1 MFSGIWGSTGVGA
14 CLRIGADKRLPSTG
28 KADMAEQT
36 DKRSVTREGAEEP
49 SSLDALSRTLEE
61 LEARLSRMR
70 DAKAARAPS
79 PGSVSLAQAAAPIP
93 RASLADT
100 VSEITMRQ
108 KSLQDEAASAGQS
121 GKAVSA
127 PVTPSAKA
135 PQRPA
140 QENPDADRRQAAFSD
155 VTHQL
160 ERLRTELQQDMARS
174 LEPRLEEISTAFNDL
189 RQMIAE
195 RASAE
200 QIGAE
205 ITRVD
210 DGLLRMA
217 DNGADQGTIRS
228 LRDELQAMR
237 ELVGTM
243 AREETLEAVGRRWDA
258 FETALSGRAEDDTRT
273 KRDIKDELE
282 RLRVS
287 LGSLA
292 SEEQVKAVERR
303 WDEFEK
309 SYLAAP
315 AETDR
320 PDLSALLKHE
330 MNSLREKLETLASEQ
345 SVRAFDERWGVMEE
359 RFASREIE
367 GKMEAMAGRLEQL
380 EASLARLP
388 ETLAIAPLEQ
398 RVHALALGIESLAKQ
413 QQEEAE
419 LDHFGVLEERL
430 DEISRAIVAAT
441 TRSQTIDMSPV
452 ERIEARLQTLT
463 ARVDSIADDA
473 DGEALSARIAEL
485 ADRIETL
492 SNEEGVR
499 ELAERIDRFSA
510 QLATLGGEGTAL
522 DVAAVES
529 RLQSLA
535 ARLEEQSA
543 SRVDETMVRTLESQ
557 IARLSAMIAENGVP
571 ATIANP
577 ELEQRLAAIE
587 RRLDDNQEAV
597 MAAARQAADE
607 AIRQVLASG
616 DLHQGEHVARL
627 SEDLRALD
635 KLSRDTGSRSQE
647 FFETVHGTL
656 LKLVDR
662 IGRIEGEMKASRP
675 DDGTSSDDRQMASA
689 LPAAAAVAGTPV
701 VQSTGGLKAVLART
715 LKGRKLTTA
724 KAEAGSRP
732 ARWDDPELALADPD
746 DGSVDVQ
753 ETVTAPSLD
762 AADIFDTHEANRP
775 LAIGS
780 GTPDIA
786 ALLERVR
793 AQQAGQGRDSEQGGK
808 ADFIAA
814 ARRAAMA
821 AAAEAETLRSD
832 EPDTDGKVSL
842 TELVSRRRKPIIMAI
857 GAVLLALMALPLGQA
872 LMASRDDNAGASA
885 PAAGPVAELAAP
897 AQPEPAPIDV
907 PPALP
912 AEPAEPAQPP
922 EAEAAAVLPPIP
934 EASRSEVSAPLAG
947 PVGSFE
953 PASSPVPGAGA
964 GEARATVP
972 SAMEPSGSEAAA
984 SSAAPAVVVGEAP
997 PEGLG
1002 TEAFVAAVRA
1012 GDPKALFETGLRLME
1027 GAQGAPQPEQA
1038 ATWFARSA
1046 EKGFAPAQYSLGT
1059 LYEKGNGVTRDTAV
1073 ARDWYVKAAE
1083 QGNVRAMHNL
1093 AVLFA
1098 TGVDGKS
1105 DPVLAARWFREAA
1118 DHGMTDSQY
1127 NLGILYARGAG
1138 VEQDLTE
1145 SYKWFS
1151 IVAAAGDAD
1160 AGTKR
1165 DEVAKSLNE
1174 SQLEEAK
1181 AKVASFRPAVR
1192 DETANTVDVPAEWS
1206 SDVDTTL
1213 QTSSVDMQRAIR
1225 NIQAILIKLGYDPG
1239 TPDGIAG
1246 TKTTE
1251 AIRSFQQ
1258 SAGLDA
1264 TGRIDEA
1271 LIRALLERKD
1281 T

>member
-1 MFSGIWGSTGVGA
+1 
-14 CLRIGADKRLPSTG
+14 
-28 KADMAEQT
+28 MAEQT

-93 RASLADT
+93 RANLADT

-108 KSLQDEAASAGQS
+108 RALRDEAASAGDS
-121 GKAVSA
+121 SEAVSA
-127 PVTPSAKA
+127 PVAPSARA
-135 PQRPA
+135 PQRRA

-205 ITRVD
+205 IARVD
-210 DGLLRMA
+210 DGLSRMA
-217 DNGADQGTIRS
+217 DNGADKGTIRS

-315 AETDR
+315 ADSDR
-320 PDLSALLKHE
+320 PDLSALLKNE

-441 TRSQTIDMSPV
+441 TRPQTIDMSPV

-510 QLATLGGEGTAL
+510 QLATLGGEGSAL

-571 ATIANP
+571 ATIADP

-675 DDGTSSDDRQMASA
+675 DDGNSSSDDGQMASA

-724 KAEAGSRP
+724 KAEAGDRP

-746 DGSVDVQ
+746 DDAVDVQ
-753 ETVTAPSLD
+753 ETVKAPSLD

-793 AQQAGQGRDSEQGGK
+793 AQQAGQSGDGEQAGK

-821 AAAEAETLRSD
+821 AAAEAETLRGD

-842 TELVSRRRKPIIMAI
+842 SDLVSRRRKPIIMAI

-872 LMASRDDNAGASA
+872 LMASRDDDAGGSV
-885 PAAGPVAELAAP
+885 PAAGPVAELAVPTQIEP
-897 AQPEPAPIDV
+897 AQIDV

-912 AEPAEPAQPP
+912 AVPAEPAQPA
-922 EAEAAAVLPPIP
+922 EAEAAAAALPPIP
-934 EASRSEVSAPLAG
+934 EASLSEVSAPLAG
-947 PVGSFE
+947 PVRSFE
-953 PASSPVPGAGA
+953 PASSPVPDAGA
-964 GEARATVP
+964 GEARATIP
-972 SAMEPSGSEAAA
+972 SAMEPSGSETAAP
-984 SSAAPAVVVGEAP
+984 SAAPAVAVGKAP

-1046 EKGFAPAQYSLGT
+1046 ERGFAPAQYSLGT
-1059 LYEKGNGVTRDTAV
+1059 LYEKGNGVTRDTAI

-1098 TGVDGKS
+1098 TGVEGKS
-1105 DPVLAARWFREAA
+1105 DPVLAARWFQEAA

-1165 DEVAKSLNE
+1165 DEIAKSLNE
-1174 SQLEEAK
+1174 TQLEEAK

-1246 TKTTE
+1246 AKTTE

>member
-1 MFSGIWGSTGVGA
+1 
-14 CLRIGADKRLPSTG
+14 
-28 KADMAEQT
+28 MAEQN
-36 DKRSVTREGAEEP
+36 DKRSLTRDAAEEP

-79 PGSVSLAQAAAPIP
+79 SGSVSLAHAAAPMQ
-93 RASLADT
+93 RATLADT

-108 KSLQDEAASAGQS
+108 RSLQNETAAAER
-121 GKAVSA
+121 
-127 PVTPSAKA
+127 
-135 PQRPA
+135 QRPA
-140 QENPDADRRQAAFSD
+140 EPARIPSNAKAARRPDQDRSETDRRHAAFSD
-155 VTHQL
+155 VTRQL
-160 ERLRTELQQDMARS
+160 ERLRTELREDMARS
-174 LEPRLEEISTAFNDL
+174 LEPRLDEIGAAFEDL

-205 ITRVD
+205 IARVD
-210 DGLLRMA
+210 DGLSRMA
-217 DNGADQGTIRS
+217 DSGADRSTIRS
-228 LRDELQAMR
+228 LRDELEGMR
-237 ELVGTM
+237 ALVGTM

-258 FETALSGRAEDDTRT
+258 FETTLSGRAEDDTRT

-315 AETDR
+315 AAEDR
-320 PDLSALLKHE
+320 PDLSALLKDE
-330 MNSLREKLETLASEQ
+330 MGSLREKLETLASEQ
-345 SVRAFDERWGVMEE
+345 SVRAFDERWGVLEE

-367 GKMEAMAGRLEQL
+367 GKMETMAGRLEQL

-473 DGEALSARIAEL
+473 DGEALSARIADL

-499 ELAERIDRFSA
+499 ELAERIERFSA
-510 QLATLGGEGTAL
+510 QLATLGGEGSAL

-543 SRVDETMVRTLESQ
+543 SRVDESMVRTLEAQ

-571 ATIANP
+571 ATIADP
-577 ELEQRLAAIE
+577 ELEQRLADIE

-662 IGRIEGEMKASRP
+662 IGRIEGEMKAGRWDAGGP
-675 DDGTSSDDRQMASA
+675 VRDDTAAPAVSSAAAPM
-689 LPAAAAVAGTPV
+689 AAAAAPV
-701 VQSTGGLKAVLART
+701 VQSSGGLKAVLART
-715 LKGRKLTTA
+715 LGKRKLAGA
-724 KAEAGSRP
+724 KAETADRP
-732 ARWDDPELALADPD
+732 ARWDDPELALAEPD
-746 DGSVDVQ
+746 EATAADAAVQ
-753 ETVTAPSLD
+753 APSID
-762 AADIFDTHEANRP
+762 AGDIFDTREANRP

-793 AQQAGQGRDSEQGGK
+793 AQQASPGRDSEQAGK

-821 AAAEAETLRSD
+821 AAAEAETLKGD
-832 EPDTDGKVSL
+832 DPETNGKVSL
-842 TELVSRRRKPIIMAI
+842 SELVSRRRKPIIMAI

-872 LMASRDDNAGASA
+872 LMASRDDDGAGTVS
-885 PAAGPVAELAAP
+885 PDRPVAEFAAP
-897 AQPEPAPIDV
+897 TEIPPAQIDV

-912 AEPAEPAQPP
+912 AQPAES
-922 EAEAAAVLPPIP
+922 EAAALPAIP
-934 EASRSEVSAPLAG
+934 EESQAEVAAPLAG
-947 PVGSFE
+947 PVTAFE
-953 PASSPVPGAGA
+953 PTSSPIPSAGT

-972 SAMEPSGSEAAA
+972 AATEPSSPVTAQA
-984 SSAAPAVVVGEAP
+984 SVPAVAEGAAP

-1027 GAQGAPQPEQA
+1027 GRQGAPQPEEA

-1046 EKGFAPAQYSLGT
+1046 ESGFAPAQYSLGT

-1073 ARDWYVKAAE
+1073 ARDWYVKAAD

-1105 DPVLAARWFREAA
+1105 DPVLAAQWFRKAA

-1151 IVAAAGDAD
+1151 IVATAGDAD

-1165 DEVAKSLNE
+1165 DEIAKSLNE
-1174 SQLEEAK
+1174 SQLEEAQ
-1181 AKVASFRPAVR
+1181 AKVAAFRPAVR
-1192 DETANTVDVPAEWS
+1192 DETANTVDVPAEWN

-1213 QTSSVDMQRAIR
+1213 QTSSIDMQRAIR

-1246 TKTTE
+1246 AKTTE

-1264 TGRIDEA
+1264 TGNIDEA